1 MNFRPIRHYVT
12 ATFMGNG
19 MISGRKLSPRE
30 LLILAFLLLL
40 FIVGCEAAWI
50 AGLREH
56 LRVRQTIVAGTT
68 RRQIEAEFGEPRW
81 SSRPGQPL
89 SEFGWNGRKR
99 TYSPNPSAMF
109 MMPRFLHLSFVSL
122 TSTAP

>member
-1 MNFRPIRHYVT
+1 
-12 ATFMGNG
+12 MGNG

-81 SSRPGQPL
+81 TSRPGQPL
-89 SEFGWNGRKR
+89 SEFGWNGQEKDV
-99 TYSPNPSAMF
+99 
-109 MMPRFLHLSFVSL
+109 LSESERHVYDASIFTFVICEFDEHGTLKKAVLSKK
-122 TSTAP
+122 